1 MVNKIKRLVDNT
13 RYSLRIAQKCDL
25 VIGIVTFGET
35 VIFRNRG
42 SVGKKCSLLL
52 HKLVQQYLGRKYGYV
67 FDAYNTNTNDK
78 EICIKEDDPIWI
90 FWWQGIQGMPDIIYK
105 CIESIKRNAGKHSV
119 ILLDKDNCMNYV
131 EMPDYILEKLKTQ
144 RISITHF
151 SDALRFQLLYSN
163 GGIWVDASLFALG
176 DFTKDIK
183 GSFYTIRHG
192 RFADSHVCM
201 GLWSTFF
208 LAAGK
213 GNSFMMLVRDVL
225 FEYLKNEEIMITYF
239 LIDCIM
245 AKAYSEFDC
254 VRELVQ
260 QVPINNI
267 NVFELFPLL
276 NSPFDKER
284 MRQLSQSTDLFK
296 LSYKNIP
303 NQYADNSYYNK
314 VIYEHYI
321 K

>member
-13 RYSLRIAQKCDL
+13 RYSLRIAQKCDS
-25 VIGIVTFGET
+25 VIGMVTLGDT

-42 SVGKKCSLLL
+42 SLGKKCSLLL

-78 EICIKEDDPIWI
+78 ETCIKENDPIWI
-90 FWWQGIQGMPDIIYK
+90 FWWQGIEGMPDIIYK
-105 CIESIKRNAGKHSV
+105 CIESIKRNAGKHPV

-163 GGIWVDASLFALG
+163 GGIWVDASLFAVG

-213 GNSFMMLVRDVL
+213 GNSFMKLVRDVL

-260 QVPINNI
+260 QVHINNI

>member
-1 MVNKIKRLVDNT
+1 MMNKIKRLVDNT
-13 RYSLRIAQKCDL
+13 RYSFRIAQKCDP
-25 VIGIVTFGET
+25 VIGMVTLGDT

-42 SVGKKCSLLL
+42 SLGKKCSLLL

-67 FDAYNTNTNDK
+67 FDAYNTNANDK
-78 EICIKEDDPIWI
+78 ETCIKENDPIWI
-90 FWWQGIQGMPDIIYK
+90 FWWQGIKGMPDIIYM
-105 CIESIKRNAGKHSV
+105 CVESIKRNAGKHPV
-119 ILLDKDNCMNYV
+119 ILLDKDNYMEYV
-131 EMPDYILEKLKTQ
+131 EMPDYILEKLKRQ
-144 RISITHF
+144 EISITHF

-163 GGIWVDASLFALG
+163 GGIWVDASLYAVG
-176 DFTKDIK
+176 DFTKNIK
-183 GSFYTIRHG
+183 GSFYTVRHG
-192 RFADSHVCM
+192 KFADSHVCM

-314 VIYEHYI
+314 VIHEQYI

>member
-13 RYSLRIAQKCDL
+13 RYSLRIAQKCDS
-25 VIGIVTFGET
+25 VIGMVTLGDT

-42 SVGKKCSLLL
+42 SLGKKCSLLL

-78 EICIKEDDPIWI
+78 ETCIKENDPIWI
-90 FWWQGIQGMPDIIYK
+90 FWWQGIEGMPDIIYK
-105 CIESIKRNAGKHSV
+105 CIESIKRNAGKHPV

-163 GGIWVDASLFALG
+163 GGIWVDASLFAVG

-208 LAAGK
+208 FG
-213 GNSFMMLVRDVL
+213 SR
-225 FEYLKNEEIMITYF
+225 
-239 LIDCIM
+239 
-245 AKAYSEFDC
+245 
-254 VRELVQ
+254 
-260 QVPINNI
+260 
-267 NVFELFPLL
+267 
-276 NSPFDKER
+276 
-284 MRQLSQSTDLFK
+284 
-296 LSYKNIP
+296 
-303 NQYADNSYYNK
+303 
-314 VIYEHYI
+314 
-321 K
+321 

>member
-13 RYSLRIAQKCDL
+13 RYSLRIAQKCDS
-25 VIGIVTFGET
+25 VIGMVTLGDT

-42 SVGKKCSLLL
+42 SLGKKCSLLL

-78 EICIKEDDPIWI
+78 ETCIKENDPIWI
-90 FWWQGIQGMPDIIYK
+90 FWWQGIEGMPDIIYK
-105 CIESIKRNAGKHSV
+105 CIESIKRNAGKHPV

-163 GGIWVDASLFALG
+163 GGIWVDASLFAVG

-213 GNSFMMLVRDVL
+213 GNSFMKLVRDVL

-254 VRELVQ
+254 VQELVQ
-260 QVPINNI
+260 QVHINNI

>member
-90 FWWQGIQGMPDIIYK
+90 FWWQGIKGMPDIIYK

>member
-67 FDAYNTNTNDK
+67 FDAYNTNKNDK

-90 FWWQGIQGMPDIIYK
+90 FWWQGIKGMPDIIYK
-105 CIESIKRNAGKHSV
+105 CIESIKRNAGKHPV

-163 GGIWVDASLFALG
+163 GGIWVDASLFAVG

-260 QVPINNI
+260 QVQINNI

>member
-1 MVNKIKRLVDNT
+1 
-13 RYSLRIAQKCDL
+13 
-25 VIGIVTFGET
+25 
-35 VIFRNRG
+35 
-42 SVGKKCSLLL
+42 
-52 HKLVQQYLGRKYGYV
+52 
-67 FDAYNTNTNDK
+67 
-78 EICIKEDDPIWI
+78 
-90 FWWQGIQGMPDIIYK
+90 MPDIIYK
-105 CIESIKRNAGKHSV
+105 CIESIKRNAGKHPV

-163 GGIWVDASLFALG
+163 GGIWVDASLFAVG

-267 NVFELFPLL
+267 NVFVLFPLL